1 MPRHTL
7 AFCAAVAASSLLA
20 PRSSA
25 QTVAG
30 VVVATRLPATVPAT
44 PGAYLLDRADL
55 DRLGAVF
62 AADALSTVPGLDV
75 VRSGAVGG
83 VTSLRQRGAP
93 AGKTLVLVD
102 GAPVNDPSQPEG
114 PFDFRSLEL
123 DDVERI
129 EVLSGPQGSLWGSD
143 AIAGVVA
150 FTTREINGA
159 RGSLE
164 SGSYGTVRGS
174 AAIGRAGD
182 AWALGLS
189 ASGLTT
195 DGLSKA
201 DRAYGN
207 AERDAFR
214 TGTLGAYARVQAN
227 ARLGLEA
234 RVRYNSARAEIDGF
248 GCVANC
254 TDASPADDVFQLTDQ
269 HGVSTSGSWSGTL
282 RARIAGPLGFLHRLE
297 TNRLEQRRGD
307 FGAYRG
313 DRQVWRWT
321 TERDPADA
329 SVGILLGAE
338 RTDSTAELASGEA
351 ADLAQTS
358 LFAVARWRP
367 ANVLTL
373 SGSLRHDNPDAAPG
387 ATTARA
393 AAAVT
398 LPGGVDLAAS
408 YGEGFKLPTVS
419 QIVCDFCFP
428 AGPSLGLRPERA
440 RGLDLGAT
448 FKRGPVSAGVTV
460 YSLSIR
466 DQIAYTA
473 GRYTNVAR
481 TRSRGLEAHAE
492 AELGRGLSLRAAYA
506 WTRAEDRAT
515 DTVLLRVPRHTG
527 SATLAWSGG
536 RLEAASTL
544 RAESSQADTGL
555 DGFSRTRRPGFV
567 TLDARGAYALTEQW
581 KLTLRLENLFDTHH
595 QQAFGY
601 GEPRL
606 SAYVGLSARY

>member
-102 GAPVNDPSQPEG
+102 GVPVNDPSQPEG

-367 ANVLTL
+367 ANVADAQRQPAPRQPRRRAGRND
-373 SGSLRHDNPDAAPG
+373 SPRGRRGDAARRRRLGGQLWRRLQASHRQPDRLRLLLPSRSV
-387 ATTARA
+387 ARVAARA
-393 AAAVT
+393 RPRPRSRRHLQAGD
-398 LPGGVDLAAS
+398 P
-408 YGEGFKLPTVS
+408 S
-419 QIVCDFCFP
+419 QP
-428 AGPSLGLRPERA
+428 AL
-440 RGLDLGAT
+440 
-448 FKRGPVSAGVTV
+448 TV

-506 WTRAEDRAT
+506 WTG
-515 DTVLLRVPRHTG
+515 PRTAPPTP
-527 SATLAWSGG
+527 SSCAYLAIP
-536 RLEAASTL
+536 A
-544 RAESSQADTGL
+544 
-555 DGFSRTRRPGFV
+555 RRPWHGAA
-567 TLDARGAYALTEQW
+567 DAWRRPPPCVRNRARPIRGWTVSAARAGRGSSLW
-581 KLTLRLENLFDTHH
+581 TH
-595 QQAFGY
+595 A
-601 GEPRL
+601 
-606 SAYVGLSARY
+606 ARMR